1 MNKNTSPQSRSTPR
15 PRSQAR
21 GRTVQTERAPRAPH
35 ATATQKPH
43 NSAERVARKAGSKA
57 KARRTPAPLTKAGR
71 IRQLFM
77 SAALPNIIVVL
88 IIVALAFGT
97 LLLFGSPLAWLPT
110 IVAEAWM
117 VFNLAPVSASG
128 VDLSFLPALPALI
141 LATVVAVRVR
151 AAVKHKVSVKDLAIL
166 VACVVG
172 VPVVLTCIA
181 WVMLWDA
188 GKVFDV
194 SPPNLAAAL
203 ARVIVVHLAAMA
215 AGMGTRLWRA
225 LAKRYGAPPLLVD
238 VALIALRYL
247 AYLAIGATVVFVLIF
262 IVNFSR
268 QGEMM
273 DEYPSISGL
282 GVFTLILLSLLY
294 IPNAIVSTGAVLVGS
309 EFSAGEAQV
318 SLFSTH
324 LVPLPPLPITGG
336 IPASSPGWAV
346 VFMVVPLIAATMS
359 LYKKRPSFQKVLAA
373 TVATAV
379 IMFFACYLVS
389 GTLGYYGHTG
399 PHLWTAAGLA
409 ALWIAV
415 VGLAV
420 AAAFAL
426 MNWRDARAAEA
437 EAESSAEEVA
447 EAEASE
453 EDSEDAA
460 ESAEDTASEDTTDAE
475 QSDADKAEADE
486 ADGDDADADLDE
498 SETDED
504 ENESESSDGDA
515 AESAAE
521 ETEDAADDDDAAAE
535 SKGSADSTDEVI
547 EGEVVEDSDDG
558 DDAESTAGDGGEE
571 GASESSEHD
580 ATEDP
585 EILEGELVEED
596 ANEGKPD
603 AADSTESGKRD

>member
-1 MNKNTSPQSRSTPR
+1 M
-15 PRSQAR
+15 
-21 GRTVQTERAPRAPH
+21 QTERASRAPH

-88 IIVALAFGT
+88 IIVALAFGA

-117 VFNLAPVSASG
+117 VFNLAPVSAAG

-166 VACVVG
+166 VACVMG

-238 VALIALRYL
+238 AALIALRYL

-273 DEYPSISGL
+273 DEYPSITGL

-426 MNWRDARAAEA
+426 MNWRDARAVEA
-437 EAESSAEEVA
+437 DSSA
-447 EAEASE
+447 AEASE

-504 ENESESSDGDA
+504 ESESGDGEDS
-515 AESAAE
+515 ESAANDAD
-521 ETEDAADDDDAAAE
+521 DAADDDDAAAE
-535 SKGSADSTDEVI
+535 STDTADTVDEVI

-571 GASESSEHD
+571 GASESSERE
-580 ATEDP
+580 AAEDP

>member
-88 IIVALAFGT
+88 IIVALAFGA

-117 VFNLAPVSASG
+117 VFNLAPVSAAG

-238 VALIALRYL
+238 AALIALRYL
-247 AYLAIGATVVFVLIF
+247 AYLAIGAAVVFVLVF

-282 GVFTLILLSLLY
+282 GIFTLILLSLLY
-294 IPNAIVSTGAVLVGS
+294 IPNAIVSTGVVLVGS

-346 VFMVVPLIAATMS
+346 VFMVVPLIAATLS

-409 ALWIAV
+409 ALWFAV

-420 AAAFAL
+420 AAAFAF
-426 MNWRDARAAEA
+426 MTWRDARAAEA
-437 EAESSAEEVA
+437 EAT
-447 EAEASE
+447 E
-453 EDSEDAA
+453 EDSDGTE
-460 ESAEDTASEDTTDAE
+460 ESAEDSAAEDTADAE
-475 QSDADKAEADE
+475 RSDVDTDDAENAEA
-486 ADGDDADADLDE
+486 DDADAESGE
-498 SETDED
+498 SESDED
-504 ENESESSDGDA
+504 ESESSDGDA

-547 EGEVVEDSDDG
+547 EGEVVEDSDDD

-571 GASESSEHD
+571 GASESSERE
-580 ATEDP
+580 AAEDP

-596 ANEGKPD
+596 ADEGNPD
-603 AADSTESGKRD
+603 AADSTESGRRD